1 MRQNK
6 AENFILVC
14 LILSSFIFPLTIAD
28 FGIAKEKIFIN
39 YEYINDID
47 IGGYNTSGLSARDF
61 KIPISYTYK
70 FRKDRSWGIRFK
82 TDFNFGRY
90 KFKGTDIESDKVRAD
105 VNAISI
111 VPGISLIIPIKENWS
126 VRPFVQFGFGWG
138 DVTDQTPGLDAE
150 SPLTYTHS
158 AGVKNIFSWQKKKF
172 KFRFG
177 NTISAG
183 GNGTFDGDFKDI
195 FAKINFGL
203 DVRHPLGFQ
212 IKSLTPDA
220 GIYLSYTRYL
230 PDTEFP
236 LLRPNDLEV
245 NDQYEI
251 GVSIGLENILKIEHE
266 DKLARKIINLP
277 LKLLKKRIV
286 ISYRFGDGI
295 KGIIFRFKVPI

>member
-1 MRQNK
+1 
-6 AENFILVC
+6 
-14 LILSSFIFPLTIAD
+14 LTPANNG
-28 FGIAKEKIFIN
+28 FAKEKLFIN
-39 YEYINDID
+39 YEYVNDID
-47 IGGYNTSGLSARDF
+47 IGGYNTSGLSSRNF

-70 FRKDRSWGIRFK
+70 FRKDRKWGIKFK
-82 TDFNFGRY
+82 TDFNFGKY
-90 KFKGTDIESDKVRAD
+90 KFRGTDIENDKVLAD
-105 VNAISI
+105 VDAISI
-111 VPGISLIIPIKENWS
+111 VPGISLIIPIKEYWS
-126 VRPFVQFGFGWG
+126 VRPFVQFGLGWG
-138 DVTDQTPGLDAE
+138 HVTDQTPGLDAD
-150 SPLTYTHS
+150 SPLSYTYS
-158 AGVKNIFSWQKKKF
+158 AGVKNILSWQKKKF

-183 GNGTFDGDFKDI
+183 GSGAFDDDFKDT
-195 FAKINFGL
+195 FAKINFGI

-236 LLRPNDLEV
+236 LLIPNDLEV